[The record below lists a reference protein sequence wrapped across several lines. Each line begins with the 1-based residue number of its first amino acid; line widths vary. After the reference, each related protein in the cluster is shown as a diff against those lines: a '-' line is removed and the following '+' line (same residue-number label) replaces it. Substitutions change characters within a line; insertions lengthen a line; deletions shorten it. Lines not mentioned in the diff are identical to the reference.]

1 MNNYVSSMR
10 ASDGSIVKFECH
22 DALPST
28 ARLAKQYAKI
38 NYPDRYIVFSEM
50 RPKNDSDKRGRD
62 GADRGIF
69 MSCILRPSIFPSQAS
84 LISSLAAASVA
95 AALSEHTESDIGIGW
110 VSEIYCNGRSIG
122 RTTLEAKLDSFFAY
136 EYIIVNFSLVI
147 DKKSFPHRITDL
159 VKQVFERDNSS
170 VELII
175 AKNIINKFLSY
186 YSALKTPEKFMDIYR
201 QKFILRGRKIRCVIN
216 GKKERCKVLGIESEN
231 CTLIVENSKKQV
243 THINTPNSVILPR
256 KIK

>member
-38 NYPDRYIVFSEM
+38 NYPDRYIVFSET
-50 RPKNDSDKRGRD
+50 RPKNSSDKRHKD
-62 GADRGIF
+62 GVERGVF

-84 LISSLAAASVA
+84 LVASLAAASAA
-95 AALSEHTESDIGIGW
+95 AALSEHTDSDIGIGW
-110 VSEIYCNGRSIG
+110 VSEIYCNGTSIG
-122 RTTLEAKLDSFFAY
+122 RTSLEAKLDSFFAY
-136 EYIIVNFSLVI
+136 EYIIVNFSLVL
-147 DKKSFPHRITDL
+147 DKENFPNRLTDL
-159 VKQVFERDNSS
+159 IKQVFENDNSS

-175 AKNIINKFLSY
+175 AKTIINKFLSY
-186 YSALKTPEKFMDIYR
+186 YSNLKTPEKFMDIYR
-201 QKFILRGRKIRCVIN
+201 QKFILRGQKIRCITN
-216 GKKERCKVLGIESEN
+216 GKKESCKVLGIDSDN

-243 THINTPNSVILPR
+243 ISVNTPNSVILPK